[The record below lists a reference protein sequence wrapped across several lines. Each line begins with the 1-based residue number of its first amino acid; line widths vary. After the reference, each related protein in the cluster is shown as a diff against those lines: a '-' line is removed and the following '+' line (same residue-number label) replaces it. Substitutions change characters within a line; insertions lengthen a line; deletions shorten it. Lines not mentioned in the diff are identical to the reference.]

1 MSFFGIGGME
11 IIVILIVAL
20 VVLGPA
26 QTVSMARG
34 AGKML
39 GEMRR
44 AMGDLSQAVE
54 EEEQASRSEAERE
67 GDPGFRS
74 RSTGDNDR

>member
-1 MSFFGIGGME
+1 MDFLGIG
-11 IIVILIVAL
+11 IVELLVVLVVAL

-26 QTVSMARG
+26 KTMEMARQ

-39 GEMRR
+39 GEVRR

-54 EEEQASRSEAERE
+54 DEERHLDQRSGIDDEKR
-67 GDPGFRS
+67 R
-74 RSTGDNDR
+74 